1 LSVWS
6 GDLGLDSGIPQSVYR
21 IDTTDM
27 TQIGLKGLKP
37 GESFAYE
44 GGSITF
50 EGYVQW
56 VNLNFVADPGKHLA
70 LLGGIVAILGLLA
83 SLFTRRRRIWI
94 RVGDQVEVAG
104 LAKNAAPGLEVEMQG
119 FVKMLKGEKE
129 MSRSWAFASNYLVY
143 SAMAVYA
150 ISFLAHLIETAWAV
164 KVPADKN
171 STLDYKRTE
180 KVARIATALM
190 ILGFLLL
197 LAGVIARGI
206 SAGRVPWGN
215 MYEFSITGAL
225 AFSGAYLL
233 ALRKYDLRWLGLLV
247 SVSVLLTIGTAI
259 TVLYVPS
266 APLVPALKSE
276 WLVIHVST
284 AIISGGVF
292 LLSNVIASAYLYL
305 DRMEKKGERTPWA
318 KRLPDLETLDLL
330 SYRLVAFV
338 FPLWTFSVIAGA
350 IWAESAWGRYW
361 GWDPKETWAFIT
373 WVAYAAYLHAR
384 VTIGWRGRRAAWLCL
399 FAGSTFLFNYV
410 YVNIWGTGK
419 HTYSGL

>member
-1 LSVWS
+1 
-6 GDLGLDSGIPQSVYR
+6 
-21 IDTTDM
+21 
-27 TQIGLKGLKP
+27 
-37 GESFAYE
+37 
-44 GGSITF
+44 
-50 EGYVQW
+50 
-56 VNLNFVADPGKHLA
+56 
-70 LLGGIVAILGLLA
+70 
-83 SLFTRRRRIWI
+83 
-94 RVGDQVEVAG
+94 
-104 LAKNAAPGLEVEMQG
+104 
-119 FVKMLKGEKE
+119 
-129 MSRSWAFASNYLVY
+129 MSRSWAYASNYLVY
-143 SAMAVYA
+143 SALAVYA
-150 ISFLAHLIETAWAV
+150 ISFIAHAIETAWAV
-164 KVPADKN
+164 KVPTDKN
-171 STLDYKRTE
+171 TTLDYKNTE
-180 KVARIATALM
+180 KVARIATAMM
-190 ILGFLLL
+190 ILGFFLLF
-197 LAGVIARGI
+197 AGVIARGV

-276 WLVIHVST
+276 WLVIHVSA

-292 LLSNVIASAYLYL
+292 LLSNVIAAAYLYL
-305 DRMEKKGERTPWA
+305 DRVEEKGERPQWA
-318 KRLPDLETLDLL
+318 KRLPDLETLDQL

-399 FAGSTFLFNYV
+399 FAGSTFLFNYI